1 LKELPPQA
9 RQVANAL
16 GSLKLRITLGCII
29 ALVLAVGLVTM
40 LAANRAERDLLDS
53 QRQRELSETVRA
65 SEILSRRVVTLQRSL
80 LAAADQLGTMNLADN
95 EAIAGFLEGKRVLR
109 SLFGSLFVVAPGG
122 RMLVL
127 VDDEG
132 VKRPDVELG
141 SREYFQLTM
150 TEERPV
156 VSEAL
161 YSRVSQTHILVF
173 TAPVRKPQG
182 VFAVV
187 GGSIR
192 LASRDLLSDLAETSE
207 GDPGSLIIV
216 SDSKGRILAP
226 SSRIGDD
233 AQQAAQVS
241 DEPRLAEAFAAWKAS
256 GRPIEPTGLLL
267 PQKGQLVTVAGVAG
281 PNWLVWRARS
291 EAELLQPLRS
301 AHDEAIK
308 WAAGLILVVSVA
320 LLAGLAWLLRPLSQ
334 LERRAGLLIE
344 GGLSA
349 GAGWPVAR
357 GEIGRL
363 TKVLREGAVARA
375 QLEQMNG
382 QLLNKLASAMNAAP
396 VGIAFVRND
405 VFELVNEE
413 FCRLFQTETDGL
425 LGQPTLFVLSSL
437 QEWQSLGLEILEAT
451 REGRPYAGD
460 WRMLRADGSSFWAQL
475 RSKPVDM
482 SNANAGAIWTL
493 SDISQQRQA
502 TQQLEW
508 AATHDGL
515 TGLANRKL
523 FDQHVGRVLGASPES
538 QPAALMFID
547 LDSFKSVNDGSGH
560 AAGDA
565 VLGAVSQAL
574 SSAVRAG
581 DLAARIGGD
590 EFALLLE
597 RCSTEV
603 ALRIA
608 DDVCAR
614 IAEVTV
620 PWHGQTLTVGC
631 SIGVSMLS
639 VEMGSVAE
647 WTAAA
652 DAACYAAKASGR
664 GTVRLAPVARYR
676 DNTDHK

>member
-1 LKELPPQA
+1 MKELPPQA
-9 RQVANAL
+9 RQIASAL
-16 GSLKLRITLGCII
+16 GSLKLRITLGCIL
-29 ALVLAVGLVTM
+29 ALVLAVGLVTI

-95 EAIAGFLEGKRVLR
+95 ASIASFLESKRVLR

-122 RMLVL
+122 KMLVL

-216 SDSKGRILAP
+216 SDFKGRILAP
-226 SSRIGDD
+226 SSRVGDD
-233 AQQAAQVS
+233 VQVAQVS

-256 GRPIEPTGLLL
+256 GRPIEPTGLQL

-291 EAELLQPLRS
+291 ESELLQPLRS
-301 AHDEAIK
+301 AHEEAIK
-308 WAAGLILVVSVA
+308 WAAGLILVVS
-320 LLAGLAWLLRPLSQ
+320 LLLLTGLAWLLRPLSQ
-334 LERRAGLLIE
+334 LERRAGQLMD
-344 GGLSA
+344 GRLSA
-349 GAGWPVAR
+349 GAGWPAAR

-363 TKVLREGAVARA
+363 TKVLRDGAVARA
-375 QLEQMNG
+375 QLEQING

-413 FCRLFQTETDGL
+413 FCRLFQTDTEGL

-460 WRMLRADGSSFWAQL
+460 WLMQRGDGSSFWAQL

-493 SDISQQRQA
+493 SDISLQRQA
-502 TQQLEW
+502 NQQLEW

-523 FDQHVGRVLGASPES
+523 FDQHVARVLGALPES

-565 VLGAVSQAL
+565 VLEAVSQAL

-608 DDVCAR
+608 DDICAR

-631 SIGVSMLS
+631 SIGVSTLTA
-639 VEMGSVAE
+639 EMGSVAE

-652 DAACYAAKASGR
+652 DAACYSAKASGR

-676 DNTDHK
+676 DNSDHE